1 MEIRVFFKIYIWNI
15 ISIITNFLS
24 VFIVTP
30 FLTSD
35 QAIYG
40 IYTLI
45 GSVYIFF
52 SYADLGFM
60 GAAQKFAAE
69 NYVKNDIVEE
79 QRVIGFAGFI
89 LFLLIALYSIFIIIT
104 AFNPAILIKN
114 INDPREIS
122 VASKLLLIL
131 AATSPTF
138 VLQRVLQVI
147 FAIRLKDYFFQ
158 RAVIFTNVLKIAIAF
173 ILFSSHNSY
182 PIVTYFLASQLCNV
196 VSLVFGLYIAKKR
209 FKYPI
214 LSLFKFFRFS
224 KTAFVKSSS
233 LAGVSVFLV
242 LCWVLYYELDA
253 FVISKT
259 LGANALAVYAIGL
272 TLSTYFRAVFGIIFN
287 PFSAKFNHFIGLKQ
301 YDELNVFFGKVL
313 RLTIPLTVFPVLIVA
328 FTIKS
333 FIFSWVGPSYESSV
347 EIAKFLVLCYVGSF
361 ITYPSGLILIAY
373 EKIKTL
379 YVVNALLPA
388 IYWIGITATVSV
400 WGVKSFAIFK
410 FISFAA
416 VIVMYFFIAGRNYLK
431 PVSSLALS
439 VIKSVVLPAVG
450 IFIAIQLL
458 QPFMPYQKSKANL
471 AVYFAYIAGIFA
483 FAMLLY
489 VVSVKEVQLLFRSIL
504 QKGSAKQLIK
514 E

>member
-1 MEIRVFFKIYIWNI
+1 MDIKIFLKIYFWNI
-15 ISIITNFLS
+15 ISIVTNFLS

-30 FLTSD
+30 FLASD

-89 LFLLIALYSIFIIIT
+89 LFLLITLYSIFIIVT

-114 INDPREIS
+114 ISDPREID

-131 AATSPTF
+131 AVTSPTF

-158 RAVIFTNVLKIAIAF
+158 RAVIVTNVLKIAIAF
-173 ILFSSHNSY
+173 ILFRNHSSY
-182 PIVTYFLASQLCNV
+182 PIVNYFLASQLCNIA
-196 VSLVFGLYIAKKR
+196 SLVFGLYIARKR

-224 KTAFVKSSS
+224 KAAFIKTKS
-233 LAGVSVFLV
+233 LAGVSIFLV

-259 LGANALAVYAIGL
+259 LGANALAIYAIGL

-333 FIFSWVGPSYESSV
+333 FIFSWVGPGYESSV

-379 YVVNALLPA
+379 YVVNAILPA
-388 IYWIGITATVSV
+388 IYWLGIIATVPM
-400 WGVKSFAIFK
+400 WGVRSFAIFK
-410 FISFAA
+410 FISFTA
-416 VIVMYFFIAGRNYLK
+416 VIVMYFFIVGSNYLK
-431 PVSSLALS
+431 SVSSLVLF
-439 VIKSVVLPAVG
+439 ITKSIILPAAG
-450 IFIAIQLL
+450 IFIAIHLL
-458 QPFMPYQKSKANL
+458 QPYMPYEKSKANL
-471 AVYFAYIAGIFA
+471 AVYFAYISGIFVV
-483 FAMLLY
+483 AMVLY
-489 VVSVKEVQLLFRSIL
+489 VISVKEVQVLLRALL
-504 QKGSAKQLIK
+504 QKRSGKQLIK

>member
-1 MEIRVFFKIYIWNI
+1 MEIRVFFKIYIWNV

-69 NYVKNDIVEE
+69 NYVKNDIQEE
-79 QRVIGFAGFI
+79 QRMIGFAGFI
-89 LFLLIALYSIFIIIT
+89 LFLLIALYSIFIFVA

-114 INDPREIS
+114 ISDPREIS
-122 VASKLLLIL
+122 VATKLLLIL

-147 FAIRLKDYFFQ
+147 FAIRLKDYLFQ
-158 RAVIFTNVLKIAIAF
+158 RAVILTNVLKIAIAF

-182 PIVTYFLASQLCNV
+182 PIVTYFLASQLCNIA
-196 VSLVFGLYIAKKR
+196 SLIFGLYIARER

-224 KTAFVKSSS
+224 RAAFVKTKS
-233 LAGVSVFLV
+233 LAGVSIFLV

-259 LGANALAVYAIGL
+259 LGANELAIYAIGL
-272 TLSTYFRAVFGIIFN
+272 TLSTYFRAVFGIVFN

-333 FIFSWVGPSYESSV
+333 FIFSWVGSGYESSV
-347 EIAKFLVLCYVGSF
+347 VIAEFLVLCYVGSF

-379 YVVNALLPA
+379 YLVNAILPV
-388 IYWIGITATVSV
+388 IYWLGIAATISFL
-400 WGVKSFAIFK
+400 GVRSFAIFK

-416 VIVMYFFIAGRNYLK
+416 AIVMYFFVVGRNYLK
-431 PVSSLALS
+431 SVSSLVLS
-439 VIKSVVLPAVG
+439 VVKSVLLPVAG
-450 IFIAIQLL
+450 IFITIQLL
-458 QPFMPYQKSKANL
+458 QPYMPYEKSKANL
-471 AVYFAYIAGIFA
+471 AVYFAYITGIFA
-483 FAMLLY
+483 VAIVLY
-489 VVSVKEVQLLFRSIL
+489 VISVKEVQILLRTLL
-504 QKGSAKQLIK
+504 QKRSAKQLIK

>member
-1 MEIRVFFKIYIWNI
+1 MEIRLFFKIYFWNI

-24 VFIVTP
+24 VFVVTP
-30 FLTSD
+30 FLTTD
-35 QAIYG
+35 KAIYG
-40 IYTLI
+40 IYSLI

-69 NYVKNDIVEE
+69 NYVKKDIVEE

-89 LFLLIALYSIFIIIT
+89 LFLLIVLYSILIVVA

-114 INDPREIS
+114 ITNPREIE

-131 AATSPTF
+131 AVTSPAF
-138 VLQRVLQVI
+138 VLQRMLQVI
-147 FAIRLKDYFFQ
+147 FAIRLKDYLFQ
-158 RAVIFTNVLKIAIAF
+158 RVVIIMNILKIVIAF
-173 ILFSSHNSY
+173 ILFSSYSSY

-196 VSLVFGLYIAKKR
+196 FSLIFGLFIVRKQ

-224 KTAFVKSSS
+224 KTAFIKTRS
-233 LAGVSVFLV
+233 LAGVSIFLV

-287 PFSAKFNHFIGLKQ
+287 PFSAKFNHFIGLQK
-301 YDELNVFFGKVL
+301 YDELNIFFGKVL
-313 RLTIPLTVFPVLIVA
+313 LFTIPLTVFPVLIVV

-333 FIFSWVGPSYESSV
+333 FIFSWVGSDYQSSV
-347 EIAKFLVLCYVGSF
+347 VIAEFLVLCYVGSF
-361 ITYPSGLILIAY
+361 ITYPSGLLLIAY

-379 YVVNALLPA
+379 YIVNAILPA
-388 IYWIGITATVSV
+388 IYWLGITVTISSL
-400 WGVKSFAIFK
+400 GLQSFAIFK

-416 VIVMYFFIAGRNYLK
+416 VIVMYFFIVGRNYLK
-431 PVSSLALS
+431 SVSSLIVS
-439 VIKSVVLPAVG
+439 VVKSVVLPVAG
-450 IFIAIQLL
+450 IFIATQLL
-458 QPFMPYQKSKANL
+458 EPYMPNEKSKSNL
-471 AVYFAYIAGIFA
+471 AVYFAYVAGIFA
-483 FAMLLY
+483 VAMVLY
-489 VVSVKEVQLLFRSIL
+489 VISVKEVQILLRTLL
-504 QKGSAKQLIK
+504 QKRSAKQLIK